1 MALFVS
7 PALVIFI
14 FFSSW
19 NNVVLRHAV
28 LRPALRQGRGCVG
41 VFGVLGLAPLPAVPF
56 SLRFPSAVAN
66 LPSPA
71 LNSFLQAWCT
81 ELGNGGRH
89 PGNHLAGK
97 TSAYR
102 FLLSQL
108 LALAA
113 PCRGSALLGSPH
125 LVELFAVAAP
135 RRFGSLLLQ
144 ITEIPSDNLG
154 EQCLIAV
161 LSLPSVSSSHGLL
174 FIGEAVP
181 KIAFFLALS

>member
-1 MALFVS
+1 MLGSSGSWVS
-7 PALVIFI
+7 
-14 FFSSW
+14 
-19 NNVVLRHAV
+19 
-28 LRPALRQGRGCVG
+28 
-41 VFGVLGLAPLPAVPF
+41 LPSLQSPF

-108 LALAA
+108 LPLAA
-113 PCRGSALLGSPH
+113 PCRGSALLSSPH

-135 RRFGSLLLQ
+135 QRFGSLLPQ
-144 ITEIPSDNLG
+144 ITEIPSDTLG

-174 FIGEAVP
+174 FIGKAVP